1 MTTINTNVASLRTQ
15 VALMQNSRGLY
26 STMQQL
32 ATGKRLNSAADDAA
46 GIAIVANMNGQV
58 RSLNQEIRNANDGIS
73 LLQTADSAT
82 EQVTQMLQRMR
93 ELVSQALNGTYSTS
107 DVANMGSEVSA
118 LQSEIDRVSTDTSWN
133 GTTLLDGT
141 YSGKTIQISD
151 SNALT
156 LSTGN
161 MKTTN
166 LGIDDTVVN
175 FGTSTAPLTISSSWI
190 GLIDKAITTVSTA
203 RASMGAMINRLNYAV
218 DNLTNTSTNLSAS
231 ASRIE
236 DTDYSAA
243 TSQLAK
249 HQILQQAA
257 TAMLAQANQQPQ
269 LVLSLLK

>member
-1 MTTINTNVASLRTQ
+1 MTAINTNVASLRTQ

>member
-1 MTTINTNVASLRTQ
+1 
-15 VALMQNSRGLY
+15 
-26 STMQQL
+26 MQQL